1 MDRTDIGGQLP
12 TDPEV
17 VGVLASSDDGVIEG
31 QGLQVIQIAM
41 PGVFHLAV
49 VSFKNI
55 QEVKRKMLSHMHSY
69 FQGERISFVIKF
81 LIYFAVLRRE
91 PRTQHTLCKHSIAMH
106 ILSSIY

>member
-55 QEVKRKMLSHMHSY
+55 QEVKRKCYHTCIP
-69 FQGERISFVIKF
+69 ISKGKEF
-81 LIYFAVLRRE
+81 LL
-91 PRTQHTLCKHSIAMH
+91 
-106 ILSSIY
+106 

>member
-1 MDRTDIGGQLP
+1 MTRTDIGGQLP

-49 VSFKNI
+49 VSFKNA
-55 QEVKRKMLSHMHSY
+55 QEVKRKCYHNA
-69 FQGERISFVIKF
+69 F
-81 LIYFAVLRRE
+81 LFLRGKNFF
-91 PRTQHTLCKHSIAMH
+91 CN
-106 ILSSIY
+106 